1 MKLDW
6 KVIIGG
12 GFLMYVGQ
20 FIASFIT
27 GPLIHEGVLEPIYMA
42 TTEFWRPELVQEPP
56 DMAALM
62 PRWISV
68 GLLTAFLHA
77 GIYDN
82 IRSAF
87 DGAPMIKG
95 LKFGLVVG
103 LIYAATSAGWSG
115 VFNLPDVVWLWWA
128 AEGFVYFIVGGI
140 LLGWFAGKFG
150 SD

>member
-12 GFLMYVGQ
+12 GILMYVAQ
-20 FIASFIT
+20 FIVGFAT
-27 GPLIHEGVLEPIYMA
+27 GHFIHEGVLDPLYRL
-42 TTEFWRPELVQEPP
+42 TTEFWRPELNQDPP

-62 PRWISV
+62 PRWISI
-68 GLLTAFLHA
+68 GLLTSLVYA

-87 DGAPMIKG
+87 DGSGMIKG
-95 LKFGLVVG
+95 LKFGLIMAI
-103 LIYAATSAGWSG
+103 IYILFCAAFSG
-115 VFNLPDVVWLWWA
+115 IFNLPNAIWGWWA
-128 AEGFVYFIVGGI
+128 LEGLITFPIGG
-140 LLGWFAGKFG
+140 LVLGWFAGKFA